1 MGLLVKMG
9 KGSKRRR
16 GENSRRIISNWDE
29 IDWGYIKFTKDEE
42 DDKKKNERKKIDNDD
57 R

>member
-1 MGLLVKMG
+1 MG

-16 GENSRRIISNWDE
+16 REDIETIVSNWDE

-42 DDKKKNERKKIDNDD
+42 AEKEKNERKRIRDTK
-57 R
+57 RRRK

>member
-1 MGLLVKMG
+1 MG

-16 GENSRRIISNWDE
+16 REDIGTIVSNWDE

-42 DDKKKNERKKIDNDD
+42 ADKKKDD
-57 R
+57 RKRINDNES

>member
-1 MGLLVKMG
+1 MG

-16 GENSRRIISNWDE
+16 REDIGTIVSNWDE

-42 DDKKKNERKKIDNDD
+42 ADKKTDDRKRINDND
-57 R
+57 RGRN